1 MSLLPQGF
9 TSNVGTFA
17 QSVDIVGEYPVSVSA
32 GAGGVA
38 ISSAIGA
45 LGGFAIQALTADFS
59 TSLAAQGGTPYTA
72 SQQIFSIAY
81 TPLTSTSSML
91 IQLNISYQSQ
101 NSTPT
106 GSGVTVC
113 IYDTN
118 VNKAKSL
125 RAVSDRPFFGQGSL
139 ISSFQE
145 TFLYNGSRATLPSIV
160 NIYVCVFSSTGNAL
174 KIISNTSSYF
184 GQLSGSYI
192 IINSVT

>member
-9 TSNVGTFA
+9 TSNVGTSV

-32 GAGGVA
+32 GSGGVA

-45 LGGFAIQALTADFS
+45 VGGFVLQSLDQDFN

-91 IQLNISYQSQ
+91 IQLNISYESQ

-113 IYDTN
+113 IYNTN

-125 RAVSDRPFFGQGSL
+125 SAVSDRPFFGQGSL
-139 ISSFQE
+139 IGSFQE
-145 TFLYNGSRATLPSIV
+145 MFLYNSSRATLPSIV
-160 NIYVCVFSSTGNAL
+160 NIYVCVFSSTGNAI
-174 KIISNTSSYF
+174 KVISNTSSYF

-192 IINSVT
+192 IVNSVT